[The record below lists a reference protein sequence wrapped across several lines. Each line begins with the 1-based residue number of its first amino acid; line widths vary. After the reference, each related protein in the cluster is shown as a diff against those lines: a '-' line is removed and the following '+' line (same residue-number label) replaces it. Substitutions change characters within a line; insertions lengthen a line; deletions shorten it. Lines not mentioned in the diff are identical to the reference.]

1 MSPFRRPRYAPGMR
15 RIWSAT
21 LLAAVW
27 LAVAGCSLSAGSV
40 TVPASSGTARV
51 GVGQTLVVDIGR
63 VNASVGDG
71 WELARPP
78 DPTIL
83 ADLGSRYAGDS
94 PAAPGSGGTM
104 TWEFRGVAPG
114 TTTVVLQ
121 YRYRGEVP
129 DDASGIPVTIQV
141 TVG

>member
-1 MSPFRRPRYAPGMR
+1 MR
-15 RIWSAT
+15 RTRSAT
-21 LLAAVW
+21 LLVAVW
-27 LAVAGCSLSAGSV
+27 LVVAGCGLLGGSV
-40 TVPASSGTARV
+40 TVPATSGTTRV

-71 WELARPP
+71 WELAQPP

-83 ADLGSRYAGDS
+83 ADLGSRYVGEV

-114 TTTVVLQ
+114 TTRLVLQ
-121 YRYRGEVP
+121 YRFRGEIP
-129 DDASGIPVTIQV
+129 DDASGAPVTIEV